1 MTSLASVQ
9 QPACVK
15 FTGTL
20 HIQDQSSLVKQ
31 KDKDLLSSTVTDR
44 SAPKSYFFL
53 SDEKKK
59 EHRNVAGRW
68 CLSLRG
74 KSDVLDRNCFH
85 DVSVS
90 SVSLFEGHQLSSN

>member
-20 HIQDQSSLVKQ
+20 HIQDQSSLFKQ

-59 EHRNVAGRW
+59 SIEMLQVDG
-68 CLSLRG
+68 
-74 KSDVLDRNCFH
+74 VFH
-85 DVSVS
+85 
-90 SVSLFEGHQLSSN
+90 LEGNQMF